1 MKIIE
6 IEIFVKEKMLL
17 LFLRFIVLMTNDE
30 ICFSPTRIIQ
40 WRLLAIDVTDRERWP
55 RDPLCGP
62 THTRR
67 SWSGQIDISRY
78 QTGNV

>member
-55 RDPLCGP
+55 RILYVDPLTLADLGP
-62 THTRR
+62 AK
-67 SWSGQIDISRY
+67 
-78 QTGNV
+78 